1 MAWSKRDNKIKILK
15 VKKLEKTN
23 ETEEVKGIIAIIA
36 KTGGIK
42 LKEQQDQWFNPTST
56 AKPYIKQEF
65 LGKKVILRIADKP
78 NEFSFI
84 SLAPDQ
90 PEEEPKETVKSKSS
104 PKVVNIKGK
113 DFITYAGLLEKAHEK
128 GLVSFEILGH
138 WQSEDLK
145 NAWCKVR
152 AHCIVDKKDCF
163 FDGIGSS
170 TPENNKDFAGCYPI
184 EMAHTRA
191 HGRALRD
198 FLNIG
203 EAMLEELK
211 SNK

>member
-1 MAWSKRDNKIKILK
+1 

-23 ETEEVKGIIAIIA
+23 KIDEVKGIITMIA

-42 LKEQQDQWFNPTST
+42 LKEQPEQWFNPTST

-78 NEFSFI
+78 NNFSFI
-84 SLAPDQ
+84 SLALDQ

-113 DFITYAGLLEKAHEK
+113 DFITYAGLLEKAHER
-128 GLVSFEILGH
+128 GLISFEILDH

-152 AHCIVDKKDCF
+152 AHCIVDKKDQY

-170 TPENNKDFAGCYPI
+170 TPLNTGDMTQHYPI
-184 EMAHTRA
+184 EMAHTRSK
-191 HGRALRD
+191 GRALRD

-203 EAMLEELK
+203 EAMVEELK
-211 SNK
+211 LNK

>member
-1 MAWSKRDNKIKILK
+1 MTEEKIK
-15 VKKLEKTN
+15 
-23 ETEEVKGIIAIIA
+23 EVRGIVYVIA

-42 LKEQQDQWFNPTST
+42 LKEQQNKWFNPTST
-56 AKPYIKQEF
+56 ARASIVPDF
-65 LGKKVILRIADKP
+65 LNKKVILRIADKD

-90 PEEEPKETVKSKSS
+90 PEPEPKAATEKPSS
-104 PKVVNIKGK
+104 NHPPKVVNIKGK
-113 DFITYAGLLEKAHEK
+113 DFVTYPGLLEKAHNK
-128 GLVSFEILGH
+128 GLKSFEILEH

-145 NAWCKVR
+145 KAWCKVR
-152 AHCIVDKKDCF
+152 AHCVVKEKDVLHECF

-170 TPENNKDFAGCYPI
+170 TPENTGDMTQGYPI

-191 HGRALRD
+191 KGRALRD

-211 SNK
+211 LNK